1 MSKEKNHI
9 LCQFI
14 NIYICLENTVKH
26 KIIRIFIK
34 SKTTSLSS
42 PQVFFGQ
49 KVMLIKSALIRVWAL
64 ELVLCDITNYYN

>member
-1 MSKEKNHI
+1 MSKKNHI
-9 LCQFI
+9 SYQCI

-34 SKTTSLSS
+34 SKTTNLSS

-49 KVMLIKSALIRVWAL
+49 KVMLIKSTLIRVWAL
-64 ELVLCDITNYYN
+64 ELVLCAINSYYN